1 MKTIIIALLLS
12 ISFALHSQG
21 VLENFT
27 QKLTIE
33 LDGYIEEEKTD
44 EDNYK
49 SIAIHI
55 PSYYDFDM
63 TRTVLTRLVNRYS
76 NIEMTEAWK
85 VETKYHDFPFYRCSI
100 TIDDKEVQISYGII
114 NKETQIVIVL
124 YKVNTDKYY

>member
-12 ISFALHSQG
+12 ISFALYSQG

-33 LDGYIEEEKTD
+33 LDGYIEKEETD
-44 EDNYK
+44 ENNLK
-49 SIAIHI
+49 FIAIHI

-63 TRTVLTRLVNRYS
+63 TRKALTRFIDQYS
-76 NIEMTEAWK
+76 NIEMYRAWK
-85 VETKYHDFPFYRCSI
+85 TEKTDQDFPYYRCAI
-100 TIDDKEVQISYGII
+100 IVDNQEVQISYGII